1 MSLPEAAALA
11 DHQNAFVRHL
21 HRRVEAAGRR
31 LHRFLQDGWDINGL
45 ALLHEEASDLARHC
59 ARREF
64 ETLAGVFGELAEH
77 LGGPLQ
83 AQALPTAAEGQ
94 TIWALVEQLGEAL
107 PAGGGEGADTP
118 DTAAENTSLAGHA
131 ETPPA
136 HYWRR
141 WGDDAP
147 PASWPEAQAPH
158 EAHGESAATPE
169 PAHPPLPAA
178 KTSSTAPVSA
188 PAEAVGAVEPIAIEG
203 NLPTPRV
210 YHLTQHGPLS
220 LELDQRMEAL
230 GWEVELLDSGEELIE
245 LLGALP
251 ADLVIVDAAFTAELE
266 SFGHCVRQARL
277 RSSQKV
283 LLVAI
288 SEVENVGLR
297 LSARRAGV
305 DALIVDTGSA
315 NDVLKRLAQLLDPN
329 REAPFRVLIVEDDR
343 GQALFAEGVLRNAN
357 METRVVM
364 QALEVMPVLQAFQ
377 PDLILMDLHMP
388 GADGIELTT
397 LIREQDEFLHTPIVF
412 LSGEV
417 DADRQFDALDA
428 GGDDFL
434 AKPIRP
440 RHLIASVQNR
450 VRRHRA
456 LASRRQLKLGRD
468 SATGLFSR
476 EELLAQVD
484 ELLARGTRSGGGV
497 LFMEI
502 ESIGILRDK
511 LGLSQLEQVLG
522 ETGRMLAQHGAE
534 LKVARF
540 GDGSFL
546 VLDLEHEGSALDALA
561 AQLRNR
567 VVQHQFSPG
576 GHPLRLRA
584 FVGVAPFEHRY
595 SERGQLLNIV
605 ERMAREARGRERGL
619 QSYVPS
625 PTSELDREQ
634 QLLAEIRDAVAKQR
648 LELLFQPVVAVA
660 GGDESQYQVL
670 LRLRQGDGKLIPAGQ
685 VVPLAERGD
694 FIVDIDRWVVMR
706 ALELIRDRRKEAA
719 SLRLFVTQSSLTL
732 SDSTQVAWLKTELV
746 AHDVPGT
753 ALVIELR
760 LDDTTLH
767 AASLKQFCA
776 AMVADGVQFCLS
788 QYEHSRDAESLLEQ
802 LPLSYI
808 KLARK
813 YTGGSM
819 SQSLRDDLKAIIDR
833 AHRHGLEVI
842 GHGVE
847 DAQAAAT
854 LWMSGID
861 FIQGN
866 LVQQADQGMEFDFQ
880 QAVL

>member
-1 MSLPEAAALA
+1 MSLPDAAALA
-11 DHQNAFVRHL
+11 DTQNAFVRHL
-21 HRRVEAAGRR
+21 HRRIEVAGRR

-45 ALLHEEASDLARHC
+45 ALLHEEAADLARRC
-59 ARREF
+59 AQRELD
-64 ETLAGVFGELAEH
+64 TLAAVLSELQNR
-77 LGGPLQ
+77 LDLPLQ
-83 AQALPTAAEGQ
+83 TQTLPTARQGQ
-94 TIWALVEQLGEAL
+94 EIWQLLEQLGEAL
-107 PAGGGEGADTP
+107 PVLGAAPASVGAG
-118 DTAAENTSLAGHA
+118 TAPSHAGDA

-136 HYWRR
+136 GYWRR

-147 PASWPEAQAPH
+147 PATWPQDTPARHQQPTQEAPPAP
-158 EAHGESAATPE
+158 GIATPPHREPE
-169 PAHPPLPAA
+169 PATVEEALVIPAP
-178 KTSSTAPVSA
+178 SV
-188 PAEAVGAVEPIAIEG
+188 PASESGTP
-203 NLPTPRV
+203 LPTPRV

-220 LELDQRMEAL
+220 LELDQRMEAM
-230 GWEVELLDSGEELIE
+230 GWEVELLESGEELIE

-251 ADLVIVDAAFTAELE
+251 ADLVIVDAAFTGELE

-277 RSSQKV
+277 RSSHKV

-288 SEVENVGLR
+288 SEAEDVGLR

-315 NDVLKRLAQLLDPN
+315 SDVLKRLQQLLDPN
-329 REAPFRVLIVEDDR
+329 REAPYRVLVVEDDR
-343 GQALFAEGVLRNAN
+343 GQALFAEGVLRNAG

-364 QALEVMPVLQAFQ
+364 QSLEVMPVLQAFQ

-412 LSGEV
+412 LSGEA
-417 DADRQFDALDA
+417 DTDRQFDALDA

-456 LASRRQLKLGRD
+456 LAARRQLRLGRD
-468 SATGLFSR
+468 TATGLFGR

-484 ELLARGTRSGGGV
+484 DLLAAGQRRAGGV
-497 LFMEI
+497 LFLEI
-502 ESIGILRDK
+502 ESIGLLRDK
-511 LGLSQLEQVLG
+511 LGLSTLEQVLG
-522 ETGRMLAQHGAE
+522 ETGRLLAQHSDD

-546 VLDLEHEGSALDALA
+546 ALDLDHDGSNLETLA
-561 AQLRNR
+561 ATLRNKL
-567 VVQHQFSPG
+567 VQHPFQAS
-576 GHPLRLRA
+576 GHPLRLRV
-584 FVGVAPFEHRY
+584 FVGVAPFAHRY
-595 SERGQLLNIV
+595 SDRGQLLNTV

-619 QSYVPS
+619 QCYVPS

-634 QLLAEIRDAVAKQR
+634 VLLGQIRDAVEKQR

-670 LRLRQGDGKLIPAGQ
+670 LRLRQEDGKLIPAGQ

-694 FIVDIDRWVVMR
+694 FILDIDRWVMMR
-706 ALELIRDRRKEAA
+706 ALELIRERRSEGAP
-719 SLRLFVTQSSLTL
+719 LRLFVTQSALTL
-732 SDSTQVAWLKTELV
+732 ADAGQVAWLKTELV
-746 AHDVPGT
+746 AHDVPGS

-760 LDDTTLH
+760 LDDAILH
-767 AASLKQFCA
+767 AAALRQFCE
-776 AMVADGVQFCLS
+776 AMVGDGVQFCLS
-788 QYEHSRDAESLLEQ
+788 QYEQGRGGEGLLEQ
-802 LPLSYI
+802 LPLSYV

-813 YTGGSM
+813 YTGGGIN
-819 SQSLRDDLKAIIDR
+819 QSLRDDLKLLIER
-833 AHRHGLEVI
+833 AHRRGLEVI

-866 LVQQADQGMEFDFQ
+866 LVQQAGQGMEFDFQ